1 MSSLKDK
8 ITAKDLDDSKGKARL
23 TMYLDI
29 DVLNTIRTEAK
40 CLKIGYQT
48 YINQIL
54 REVFVNQE
62 IENKSTTKYLLKE
75 INKIKTELRKIKTKK

>member
-8 ITAKDLDDSKGKARL
+8 IKPQDLDDSKGKARL
-23 TMYLDI
+23 TMYLDV
-29 DVLNTIRTEAK
+29 DVLSTIRTEAK

-54 REVFVNQE
+54 REVFVAV
-62 IENKSTTKYLLKE
+62 KRLK
-75 INKIKTELRKIKTKK
+75 K